1 MPSDAEVNMHI
12 ELIRRRIINDATE
25 GDLLVNGAAFCHTL
39 EDVVRPDPN
48 PATPQNE
55 GKVWGRTAIPEGTFR
70 VILDRSPRFQRVLPR
85 LLGVPGFDGIL
96 IHKGNGPE
104 NTEGCILVGDKLRD
118 GRIVGGTSTPAFE
131 RLMDLLRGAKEQGE
145 QITITIRNAFAGV
158 AHA

>member
-1 MPSDAEVNMHI
+1 MHL
-12 ELIRRRIINDATE
+12 ELIRRRVINDATE
-25 GDLLVNGAAFCHTL
+25 GDLLVNGAPFCHTL
-39 EDVVRPDPN
+39 EDVVRTDPN

-55 GKVWGRTAIPEGTFR
+55 GKVWGRTAIQEGTYQ
-70 VILDRSPRFQRVLPR
+70 VVLNKSPRFQRVLPR

-131 RLMDLLRGAKEQGE
+131 RLMDLLRAAHDRGE
-145 QITITIRNAFAGV
+145 NITIAVSNAIAGV